1 MKRQIYISGT
11 LTHGE
16 RKKFYEALGK
26 AIDDAGLVGYVPH
39 IHNDELEKQ
48 KPGGFYRVDKQMVQS
63 SAYVLAYVG
72 APSLGVGSELEMA
85 VQADV
90 PIIMIWQKGDKV
102 SKFTKEMPGVVAQF
116 EFENEEDA
124 VKWVSDYVKSL

>member
-1 MKRQIYISGT
+1 MKRRFYISGT

-16 RKKFYEALGK
+16 RKELYVKLGA

-39 IHNDELEKQ
+39 LHNNEAEKQ

-116 EFENEEDA
+116 EFENEEECREMGF
-124 VKWVSDYVKSL
+124 WLCESL

>member
-1 MKRQIYISGT
+1 MKRQIYISGA
-11 LTHGE
+11 LTIGGW
-16 RKKFYEALGK
+16 RGFYAALGN
-26 AIDDAGLVGYVPH
+26 AIDDEGFVGYVPH
-39 IHNDELEKQ
+39 QHNHEPEKQ
-48 KPGGFYRVDKQMVQS
+48 KPGGFYRVDKQEVQNS
-63 SAYVLAYVG
+63 DFLLAYVG